1 VEIINAKSK
10 GRYTFAT
17 DANCADA
24 AWSNVNTPATFT
36 LDGINISTSQVAN
49 TILTGKE
56 GDNYTFYMLP
66 QNLSGV
72 SVRVSFTDGTSVAA
86 NLKGEWK
93 PGTTV
98 TYSIS
103 NKNSSWEYLLD
114 VTDPAVVSYTGIK
127 ANNYKIKSNRVDPAT
142 GTQQPV
148 AWKIVGYAPVDDDN
162 FFIDKKP
169 DWLLSM
175 DMMNGEGGT
184 VDKSGNAT
192 LKVMWSI
199 LLPSAMHPCR
209 TQPPWEH

>member
-1 VEIINAKSK
+1 
-10 GRYTFAT
+10 
-17 DANCADA
+17 
-24 AWSNVNTPATFT
+24 
-36 LDGINISTSQVAN
+36 
-49 TILTGKE
+49 
-56 GDNYTFYMLP
+56 MLP

-103 NKNSSWEYLLD
+103 NKNSSWEYPLD

-127 ANNYKIKSNRVDPAT
+127 ANNYKIKSYRVDPAT

-162 FFIDKKP
+162 FSIDKKP

-184 VDKSGNAT
+184 VDKSGNST